1 MNRMLAAVGLG
12 CVLLSSGCTFW
23 IEFYTLGKGGTGGTG
38 GDGGAAGTGGT
49 GGAPFCSPG
58 EKRACYTGPEGT
70 EGQGICQ
77 AGEQACDADGGA
89 FGPCE
94 GEVTPAVENCAAS
107 APEDEDCNGL
117 ALVCEGQ
124 PLWGFR
130 VGDEFQQ
137 KSSSVATDAS
147 GSVIVAGGFIGAMD
161 FGGTTAPLTSMGG
174 VNIFCAKLDA
184 AGSPLWALRF
194 GEDVIW
200 IEADAATDATG
211 NVLLAGHFSGTL
223 DIGGGPPL
231 TSAGATDAFVAKLDA
246 NGTPVWSRRF
256 GGQGSEFVYAVA
268 VDPTGNILL
277 AGNFTGTVD
286 FGSGSPL
293 TSAGPSDVFVAK
305 LDASG
310 APIWA
315 RSSGDA
321 QGSTALAVGAD
332 GSVVLA
338 GYFSGTV
345 NFGGGPALTSAGATD
360 VFVVKLDPDGTPVWA
375 RRFGDEQGQ
384 GATGV
389 ATDAS
394 GGVVVTGYFNGA
406 VDFGDGPPLESAGQ
420 GDVFVTKLDAS
431 GAPLWARRFGD
442 EQLQISSGVATDAS
456 GAAVVAGYFNGT
468 VDFGSGPPLESAGQ
482 GDVFVTKL
490 DASGAPLW
498 ARRFGDATYQE
509 AAAIAVSPAGSIAVT
524 GHFDGAMEVA
534 DGQTLA
540 SEGNLDAF
548 ALMLGP

>member
-375 RRFGDEQGQ
+375 RRFGDEQ
-384 GATGV
+384 
-389 ATDAS
+389 
-394 GGVVVTGYFNGA
+394 
-406 VDFGDGPPLESAGQ
+406 
-420 GDVFVTKLDAS
+420 
-431 GAPLWARRFGD
+431 
-442 EQLQISSGVATDAS
+442 LQISSGVATDAS